1 MECRNETLLIQV
13 PPHGPPHR
21 SLSQGGGHW
30 TSACSE
36 SREQSYLITSSWC
49 THTHTPMHTR
59 TCARAHTHTH
69 TYTHTHAHTH
79 THTHTTHTLLLVGK
93 DNAAMEGLDHEERL
107 TQSATPLPQD
117 LVRLHR
123 DDGAQGKDEGMD
135 VLHVEVVGSHCV

>member
-21 SLSQGGGHW
+21 SLSQGGGHR

-49 THTHTPMHTR
+49 THTHMHACT
-59 TCARAHTHTH
+59 
-69 TYTHTHAHTH
+69 HTH
-79 THTHTTHTLLLVGK
+79 THTHTHKHTHSLLTLSCLLGK
-93 DNAAMEGLDHEERL
+93 TMLPWKAWTMRSVSHRV
-107 TQSATPLPQD
+107 PLPFLRD